1 MLNLVTVS
9 RPQLVESQNFTQTY
23 NPILNQVQQTVPVVQ
38 YVTNSPQIIPVSQQ
52 VVPIQNNFND
62 QNFLNQSRST
72 AISTSRVNYQNE
84 TPRNV
89 TFCVPAQ
96 STNNSSFV
104 AQNINQN
111 QFETNPF
118 NSQRVFVRND
128 ISPQRIIYQTNHEMS
143 AAYQNNHNYQHH
155 ENSQFNQQNASS
167 RVRSNSHNFV
177 KGFPNQSNHY
187 DNYSPRQSN
196 SGFNTPTR
204 RRENHLSFSQ
214 MQERMNNEENEKCQ
228 DIFNSQEK
236 VRLNTYSNDN
246 QNCDPKEK
254 NLKKKVE
261 VLELQRSLIDDQLK
275 FKEQLLENVS
285 HEHSQCYSRI
295 RQLEQTLVQVMQ
307 EKEENEQKLRNDLSQ
322 LKMVIQNL
330 QEQNNNYLQQILQK
344 NVIQ

>member
-9 RPQLVESQNFTQTY
+9 RPQLVESQHFAQTY
-23 NPILNQVQQTVPVVQ
+23 NPVLNQVQQTVPVMQ
-38 YVTNSPQIIPVSQQ
+38 YVTSSPQIIPVSQQ
-52 VVPIQNNFND
+52 VVPLQNSFND

-96 STNNSSFV
+96 GSNNSSFI
-104 AQNINQN
+104 AQNMNQN
-111 QFETNPF
+111 YESNPF
-118 NSQRVFVRND
+118 NSQRVVIRND
-128 ISPQRIIYQTNHEMS
+128 VSPQRVIYQTNQDMS
-143 AAYQNNHNYQHH
+143 AYQNHHNYQHQD
-155 ENSQFNQQNASS
+155 NSQFNQQNGSS
-167 RVRSNSHNFV
+167 RVRSNSHNFI
-177 KGFPNQSNHY
+177 KGFPNQNINY
-187 DNYSPRQSN
+187 DGYSPRQSN

-204 RRENHLSFSQ
+204 RRDNHLSFSQ
-214 MQERMNNEENEKCQ
+214 LQERMNNEENEKCQ
-228 DIFNSQEK
+228 DRQYSQER

-246 QNCDPKEK
+246 QNFDPKEK

-285 HEHSQCYSRI
+285 HEHSQCYTRI

-307 EKEENEQKLRNDLSQ
+307 EKEENEQKLRNDLNQ
-322 LKMVIQNL
+322 LKTVIQNL
-330 QEQNNNYLQQILQK
+330 QEQNNNYLQQILKK
-344 NVIQ
+344 NAIQ